1 MIFKKNKHT
10 SHSNQDILSNP
21 HRPGRNT
28 VKPLQ
33 IKNSSSA
40 INGGLNRRIDDF
52 NRPSG
57 YHSSLPNLNTQIKAE
72 KSHQNDKQGFFTNI
86 NESTDLSTLLNKTN
100 SKKHSEVH
108 EKKKS
113 KFRILSNI
121 IKLIV
126 ITASILFIYMA
137 VTGKINI
144 LKLIL
149 N

>member
-10 SHSNQDILSNP
+10 SHSKQDILINP

-28 VKPLQ
+28 VKPVQ
-33 IKNSSSA
+33 IKNSSAA

-72 KSHQNDKQGFFTNI
+72 KNHQNDKQGFFTNI
-86 NESTDLSTLLNKTN
+86 NESTDLSTLLNKTD
-100 SKKHSEVH
+100 SKKHSEIPK
-108 EKKKS
+108 KKKS

-126 ITASILFIYMA
+126 VMTLIVLIYMTL
-137 VTGKINI
+137 TGKINI